1 MATNDGRQPIQQTKS
16 AGKRKGK
23 GIQKQTHFPRIM
35 SEPLHWLS
43 IRRSNTHEFGYAVRI
58 EAWGSWDD
66 WAQGWPLR
74 TGRGV
79 AGIPHVMGTHEFKWR
94 VVYGDGTVRWF
105 LDPTRR
111 VQWNQGWNANNLLT
125 LQHQPRVSLPYLQQV
140 VCSTVHDVTRNGASP
155 HQELFG
161 KPLLWHA
168 CSLGDEPSVLALL
181 AAGADPNRPVKSE
194 RGWTPLAAL
203 CMQDCVSDKCMQ
215 AMADAGANFG
225 IKFYF
230 HMYSRH
236 VPLLQFVVD
245 FSYNGA
251 STSPHLVWLL
261 NNTSLPADILR
272 RPYHDNSANH
282 RFVAAV
288 AAQRQQRWTQLRSAW
303 VAACAAARK

>member
-1 MATNDGRQPIQQTKS
+1 MA
-16 AGKRKGK
+16 
-23 GIQKQTHFPRIM
+23 
-35 SEPLHWLS
+35 EPLHWLS
-43 IRRSNTHEFGYAVRI
+43 VRQISAHEFGYAVRI

-94 VVYGDGTVRWF
+94 VVYRDGSVRWF
-105 LDPTRR
+105 LDPARR
-111 VQWNQGWNANNLLT
+111 VQWNQGWNANNLIT

-140 VCSTVHDVTRNGASP
+140 VSSTVHDVTRNGASP

-168 CSLGDEPSVLALL
+168 CSLGDEPSVLALS

-215 AMADAGANFG
+215 AMADAGAKFG
-225 IKFYF
+225 TKHYMDFYN
-230 HMYSRH
+230 RH
-236 VPLLQFVVD
+236 VSLLQVVARC
-245 FSYNGA
+245 SYNHRGP
-251 STSPHLVWLL
+251 SSHLVWLL
-261 NNTSLPADILR
+261 ANTGLDPVEVTR
-272 RPYHDNSANH
+272 RNGCLSSFNKDCLT
-282 RFVAAV
+282 VC
-288 AAQRQQRWTQLRSAW
+288 AAQRQQRQQRWSPLRGAW
-303 VAACAAARK
+303 VRACVRVR